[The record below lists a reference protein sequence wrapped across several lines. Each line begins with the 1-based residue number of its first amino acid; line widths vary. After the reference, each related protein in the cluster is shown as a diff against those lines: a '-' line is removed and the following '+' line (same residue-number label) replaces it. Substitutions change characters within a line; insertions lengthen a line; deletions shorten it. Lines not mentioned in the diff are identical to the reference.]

1 MDQSTYEVRLANW
14 TSTIE
19 QCQARPE
26 SQSARQWLA
35 EHDIPEKQYYYW
47 LRRVRK
53 AAYEQMKPKL
63 PAVQEPT
70 VLTPSLAEIPPEK
83 FARDSSET
91 PGGPA
96 IVIKTKKSTIEI
108 SSAVSDSLMLKLV
121 KAVTH
126 AL

>member
-1 MDQSTYEVRLANW
+1 MDQSTYEVRLSNW
-14 TSTIE
+14 TSIIE

-70 VLTPSLAEIPPEK
+70 VLPPSLVEIPPEK
-83 FARDSSET
+83 YTAAVPET
-91 PGGPA
+91 TLAPA

-121 KAVTH
+121 KAVAH